1 MSQVDA
7 GQNLRPNRLAV
18 PRGNELVQ
26 FTPLPLDSTS
36 TYWSLLTSGEQRVAT
51 ETATKRPVM
60 TLVMAEKT
68 ILECLID
75 LRLARTVDEWRKLFE
90 RLERVK
96 GVFFQSFSDEGIRES
111 FLVPLQV
118 RFILLGAER
127 EEAERIAPELI
138 DAVIRLRNVGK
149 WSPPATRPPL
159 GDDPNA
165 DIRVFFLNQ
174 SEFDAFQRQ
183 WDADAHAIRSSQKG
197 WSKPYLDE
205 ELRAFHDDPPADP
218 YLKARGPRI
227 DRFTFAE
234 PRASTIP
241 CPTGFNRDAVDH
253 ATRHV
258 QELLFVATFLLRP
271 VSQAEP
277 SNDVLLSMAQRFD
290 ILGQRLPTN
299 WASPELRERMV
310 RIRSTNFEV
319 GDVVQLSIHKAV
331 EELARRVWFA
341 VRSAVGHVVDPC
353 GKEHDRTMFG
363 PLQWHEM
370 ARAIPRLRETAT
382 MLISALDSVGRQRLE
397 CELKREAAEL
407 RALAVPVEPHSGTQ
421 AGAVNDE
428 GAKPKDNGAGEK
440 KGAKPPADPFVPLTS
455 WNDILAALNEPH
467 AKPHWKN
474 DESTRKKIRNMN
486 QQHKGPIRLRKGKGT
501 QPSVEKAALL
511 TWWNGLR
518 EHYDARTDEEN
529 EEAQSAT
536 LTVNESYQH
545 GKSGTVVPGIG
556 GSEKQRREKK
566 GKGRKEG

>member
-1 MSQVDA
+1 LDIGTVRRVRNRWAKRPVGVGDASTVYAGRPARDVDAAMSQADA
-7 GQNLRPNRLAV
+7 GRSRLAV
-18 PRGNELVQ
+18 PRGNEWVQ
-26 FTPLPLDSTS
+26 CTPLPLDSTS
-36 TYWSLLTSGEQRVAT
+36 PFWSLLTSDEQRVAT

-60 TLVMAEKT
+60 TLVMADKT

-75 LRLARTVDEWRKLFE
+75 LRLARTVDEWRQLFE

-96 GVFFQSFSDEGIRES
+96 RVFFQSFSDEAIRES

-138 DAVIRLRNVGK
+138 DAVIRLRNVGM
-149 WSPPATRPPL
+149 WYPPATRPPL

-205 ELRAFHDDPPADP
+205 ELRAFHDDPPPDP
-218 YLKARGPRI
+218 YLKSRGPRI

-258 QELLFVATFLLRP
+258 QELLFVATCLLRP

-277 SNDVLLSMAQRFD
+277 SNDVLLSMAKRFD

-310 RIRSTNFEV
+310 RIRSTNSEV
-319 GDVVQLSIHKAV
+319 GGAVSLSVHVAV
-331 EELARRVWFA
+331 EELARQVRFA
-341 VRSAVGHVVDPC
+341 VRSAVGHAVDPG
-353 GKEHDRTMFG
+353 GKEPDRMTFG

-382 MLISALDSVGRQRLE
+382 LLISALDSVGRQRLE

-407 RALAVPVEPHSGTQ
+407 SDLAVQVEPHPGTQ
-421 AGAVNDE
+421 AGGMTDE
-428 GAKPKDNGAGEK
+428 GP
-440 KGAKPPADPFVPLTS
+440 KPPADPYDDLRQLARKLSKQESNFIEAICNAKGELRLADVKTLNDWQEPIESAWNSLRSRLNKKLKPVSWKVIVKAKVARLTKLVPEKG
-455 WNDILAALNEPH
+455 A
-467 AKPHWKN
+467 
-474 DESTRKKIRNMN
+474 RKRA
-486 QQHKGPIRLRKGKGT
+486 RKGRVSTK
-501 QPSVEKAALL
+501 
-511 TWWNGLR
+511 N
-518 EHYDARTDEEN
+518 
-529 EEAQSAT
+529 
-536 LTVNESYQH
+536 
-545 GKSGTVVPGIG
+545 
-556 GSEKQRREKK
+556 
-566 GKGRKEG
+566 